1 MAEAEAIRPGATTIR
16 PAGRSRIRRARK
28 LLREQ
33 PLGAFGLAI
42 FLILI
47 AVAALAPVIATHDP
61 IARNVTDRLLPP
73 SSQYWFGTDN
83 HGRDIYSRVVYG
95 ARTSLFIGVGT
106 VALGTTTGAL
116 LGIISAYYRRFD
128 MIFQRLVDAIIAVP
142 LFLLALAIVA
152 VLGPSSRNVIVAL
165 AVAFVPIAARVLR
178 SQALS
183 IKERPFVEAARAS
196 GATDV
201 RILIRHIAPNC
212 FAPFIILA
220 SSGLALAILIE
231 AALSFVGTGTTEP
244 TASWGL
250 MLNRAQQYVTQA
262 WWMSV
267 FPGVAI
273 TLVVLGFSLFGD
285 SLRDVLD
292 PRLRGSR

>member
-1 MAEAEAIRPGATTIR
+1 
-16 PAGRSRIRRARK
+16 
-28 LLREQ
+28 
-33 PLGAFGLAI
+33 
-42 FLILI
+42 
-47 AVAALAPVIATHDP
+47 
-61 IARNVTDRLLPP
+61 
-73 SSQYWFGTDN
+73 
-83 HGRDIYSRVVYG
+83 VYG